1 MRRDS
6 AYIFAAAVMMIGSV
20 VATGMAVLIAAYY
33 LGVWIAEAV
42 K

>member
-6 AYIFAAAVMMIGSV
+6 AYVFAAAVMMLGSV
-20 VATGMAVLIAAYY
+20 LATGMAMLIAAYY
-33 LGVWIAEAV
+33 LGVWIMEAV